1 MEPVSIEA
9 TSSTKGVYFATFTVA
24 AIKHL
29 TGGNIREGGFS
40 LAQCLRVLSI
50 W

>member
-1 MEPVSIEA
+1 MPVSTEA
-9 TSSTKGVYFATFTVA
+9 TSSTKGVYFATFIIA
-24 AIKHL
+24 ATKHL
-29 TGGNIREGGFS
+29 TGGNIREGRGS